1 MRTVTT
7 GPSTRSSTLSRV
19 RMEASGKLEFCLQRD
34 IGHRDISSYQ
44 LLCFGKNRYPFAKR
58 VTLDHSPRYFPI
70 ILRVSW
76 SFGNSIPQDVST
88 LSLYH
93 VLCFRYLI
101 SCTPQHV
108 CTLHIVNSSYCFC
121 SFHHNRCYWRST
133 VSLTHLR
140 LTLTVPG
147 RPFHFMPI
155 SGTLESDMLGSL
167 HSFLHFQL
175 EALQTFNCSPYCQ
188 PMVFSGFIYY
198 K

>member
-93 VLCFRYLI
+93 VLCFKYLI
-101 SCTPQHV
+101 SCTPACLHV
-108 CTLHIVNSSYCFC
+108 THCKQFLLFLQLSPQSMLLKKHSLVDSFTVDTYRPWTTV
-121 SFHHNRCYWRST
+121 SFHAHFGDARVGHAWLSPQFSPFST
-133 VSLTHLR
+133 
-140 LTLTVPG
+140 
-147 RPFHFMPI
+147 
-155 SGTLESDMLGSL
+155 
-167 HSFLHFQL
+167 
-175 EALQTFNCSPYCQ
+175 
-188 PMVFSGFIYY
+188 
-198 K
+198 